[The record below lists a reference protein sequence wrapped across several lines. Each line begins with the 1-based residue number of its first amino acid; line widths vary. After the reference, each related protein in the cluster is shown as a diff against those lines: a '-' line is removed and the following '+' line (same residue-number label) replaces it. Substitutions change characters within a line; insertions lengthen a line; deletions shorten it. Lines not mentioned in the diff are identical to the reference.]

1 MGKYVNPGSDS
12 FEMSLASAIYVDK
25 SELIRETNKLFRT
38 RQRFICLSRPR
49 RFGKTMALEML
60 ATYYGLG
67 ADARPLFEG
76 LNIANDPSYEK
87 HLNQYNVVMVNV
99 QEFLSQTATVEE
111 MIGALQG
118 KVIRELQMQ
127 YPEVDY
133 GDASDFIQVMY
144 DVFQTSK
151 RPFVILLDEWDCL
164 FREYKEDLDSQKT
177 YLDFLRLWLKDQPY
191 VGLAYMTGI
200 LPIKKYGTHSA
211 LNMFWEYSMTEPRQ
225 FINHFGFTAEEVE
238 ALCLEHGMDFERVKA
253 WYNGY
258 FKEIGNPIYNPTS
271 TVQCLDS
278 KNINNYWNQTE
289 TYEAL
294 KDYVAL
300 NYDGLKEKITEMIG
314 GGVVEIST
322 RNFVN
327 DMATFKSADDILTLL
342 VHLGY
347 LSYHREEGT
356 VRIPNE
362 ELKDEFMA
370 SVRSLKWHHVLDSIK
385 QSDQLLKAIW
395 NGDAEFVAQGVQNV
409 HEQNTSILA
418 YNDEN
423 ALASVL
429 GLALYTA
436 KDYYTVIRELPTG
449 KGYADLVLLPRK
461 KFADKPAIVVE
472 LKYGKSVS
480 GAIEQIKE
488 KNYLSALAEYKGN
501 VLLVGLNYDKSN
513 KEHECLIEKIL
524 V

>member
-1 MGKYVNPGSDS
+1 MGDYVNPGSDN
-12 FEMSLASAIYVDK
+12 FEMSLATAIFVDK

-67 ADARPLFEG
+67 ETKHLFDG
-76 LNIANDPSYEK
+76 LNIAKDPSYEK
-87 HLNQYNVVMVNV
+87 HLNKYNVIMVNV
-99 QEFLSQTATVEE
+99 QEFLSQADTVEE
-111 MIGALQG
+111 MLGKLQRQVV
-118 KVIRELQMQ
+118 KELLKQ
-127 YPEVDY
+127 YPEVEYDDV
-133 GDASDFIQVMY
+133 GNFIQVMK
-144 DVFQTSK
+144 DTFRETK

-164 FREYKEDLDSQKT
+164 FREYKQDLDSQKT
-177 YLDFLRLWLKDQPY
+177 YLDFLRLWLKDQSY

-200 LPIKKYGTHSA
+200 LPVKKYGTHSA
-211 LNMFWEYSMTEPRQ
+211 LNMFWEYSMTEPSQ
-225 FINHFGFTAEEVE
+225 FINHFGFTTEEVK
-238 ALCLEHGMDFERVKA
+238 ALCLEHGMDFERVKT

-258 FKEIGNPIYNPTS
+258 FKELGNPIYNPTS
-271 TVQCLDS
+271 TVQCLER
-278 KNINNYWNQTE
+278 KTIANYWNRTE

-314 GGVVEIST
+314 GASIPIHTGS
-322 RNFVN
+322 FVN
-327 DMATFKSADDILTLL
+327 DMTTFKSADDILTLL

-347 LSYHREEGT
+347 LSYHLEEGT

-362 ELKDEFMA
+362 EIKSEFLV
-370 SVRSLKWHHVLDSIK
+370 SVTDLKWHHVLDSIK
-385 QSDQLLKAIW
+385 QSDKLLKAIW
-395 NGDAEFVAQGVQNV
+395 EGDADFVAQGIQKV

-423 ALASVL
+423 ALASIL

-436 KDYYTVIRELPTG
+436 KDYYSLIREFPTG

-461 KFADKPAIVVE
+461 YHSDKPAIVVE

-480 GAIEQIKE
+480 GAIEQIKT
-488 KNYLSALAEYKGN
+488 KNYVSALEEYKGDL
-501 VLLVGLNYDKSN
+501 LLVGINYDKAD
-513 KEHECLIEKIL
+513 KVYECLIEPFSM
-524 V
+524 

>member
-1 MGKYVNPGSDS
+1 MGNYVNPGTRD
-12 FEMSLASAIYVDK
+12 FEMSLNSSIYVDK
-25 SELIRETNKLFRT
+25 SNLIAETNKLFDT

-60 ATYYGLG
+60 ATYYGMG
-67 ADARPLFEG
+67 EPSKHLFDE
-76 LNIANDPSYEK
+76 LNIAKSPSYEK
-87 HLNQYNVVMVNV
+87 HLNQHIVIKVNV
-99 QEFLSQTATVEE
+99 QEFLSQADTVEE
-111 MIGALQG
+111 MLADLQS
-118 KVIRELQMQ
+118 KVSKELQKQ
-127 YPEVDY
+127 YPNVEYDNKT
-133 GDASDFIQVMY
+133 DFIQVMK
-144 DVFQTSK
+144 DVFQGTK

-164 FREYKEDLDSQKT
+164 FREYRHNLEAQKT
-177 YLDFLRLWLKDQPY
+177 YLDFLRLWLKDQSY

-225 FINHFGFTAEEVE
+225 FINYFGFTSEEVQT
-238 ALCLEHGMDFERVKA
+238 LCQDEGMDFEQVKS

-258 FKEIGNPIYNPTS
+258 FKELGNPIYNPTS

-278 KNINNYWNQTE
+278 KHIANYWNRTE

-300 NYDGLKEKITEMIG
+300 NFDGLKEKITEMISG
-314 GGVVEIST
+314 AAIEIST
-322 RNFVN
+322 KHFVN
-327 DMATFKSADDILTLL
+327 DMTTFETADDILTLL

-347 LSYHREEGT
+347 LSYHMNENT

-362 ELKDEFMA
+362 EVRDEFLT
-370 SVRSLKWHHVLDSIK
+370 SVTILKWHHVLDGIK
-385 QSDQLLKAIW
+385 QSDKLLRAIW
-395 NGDAEFVAQGVQNV
+395 EGDSDFVAQSIQKV

-436 KDYYTVIRELPTG
+436 KNYYTLIRELPTG

-461 KFADKPAIVVE
+461 HHLDKPAIVVE

-480 GAIEQIKE
+480 GAIEQIKQ
-488 KNYLSALAEYKGN
+488 KNYISALEEYKGDL
-501 VLLVGLNYDKSN
+501 LLVGINYDKAN
-513 KEHECLIEKIL
+513 KLHECLIEA
-524 V
+524 VNY

>member
-1 MGKYVNPGSDS
+1 MGNYVNPGSDS
-12 FEMSLASAIYVDK
+12 FEMSLASPIYVDK
-25 SELIRETNKLFRT
+25 SELIRETNRLFRT

-67 ADARPLFEG
+67 ADAKPLFQH
-76 LNIANDPSYEK
+76 LKIANDASFEL
-87 HLNQYNVVMVNV
+87 HLNKYNVIMLNI
-99 QEFLSQTATVEE
+99 QAFLSQTKSVEDMLDLLKQTVIDELVE
-111 MIGALQG
+111 AYPD
-118 KVIRELQMQ
+118 IR
-127 YPEVDY
+127 YKNP
-133 GDASDFIQVMY
+133 ASFIQVIQ
-144 DVFQTSK
+144 DVFQGTK

-164 FREYKEDLDSQKT
+164 FREYKNDLESQKT

-200 LPIKKYGTHSA
+200 LPVKKYGTHSA
-211 LNMFWEYSMTEPRQ
+211 LNMFREYSMTQPSQ
-225 FINHFGFTAEEVE
+225 FINLFGFTSDEVR
-238 ALCLEHGMDFERVKA
+238 ALCQEHGMDFEAIKT

-258 FKEIGNPIYNPTS
+258 FKEVGNPIYNPTS
-271 TVQCLDS
+271 TSECLER
-278 KNINNYWNQTE
+278 KEIGNYWNQTE

-294 KDYVAL
+294 KDYIAL
-300 NYDGLKEKITEMIG
+300 DFDGLKEKITEMVSG
-314 GGVVEIST
+314 ASVKIST
-322 RNFVN
+322 GSFAN
-327 DMATFKSADDILTLL
+327 DMSTFKSADDILTLL

-347 LSYHREEGT
+347 LSYHSIEST

-362 ELKDEFMA
+362 EIKSEFLI
-370 SVRSLKWHHVLDSIK
+370 SVTDLKWHHVLDSIK
-385 QSDQLLKAIW
+385 QSDKILKAIW
-395 NGDAEFVAQGVQNV
+395 SGDADFVAQGIQKV

-423 ALASVL
+423 VLASIL

-472 LKYGKSVS
+472 LKYDKTAT
-480 GAIEQIKE
+480 GAIEQIKD
-488 KNYLSALAEYKGN
+488 KNYLSALEEYKGN
-501 VLLVGLNYDKSN
+501 VLLVGVNYHKAN
-513 KEHECLIEKIL
+513 KVHECLIEKFAL
-524 V
+524 